1 MNVDAQNTVL
11 GARCDQNMSHASE
24 SASVGEMT
32 DDEKFDVVAAR
43 VLEKYKPAFLELANE
58 QEAERQCTAHR

>member
-11 GARCDQNMSHASE
+11 GARCDQNMSYASE

-43 VLEKYKPAFLELANE
+43 VLEKYKPAFLELAK
-58 QEAERQCTAHR
+58 